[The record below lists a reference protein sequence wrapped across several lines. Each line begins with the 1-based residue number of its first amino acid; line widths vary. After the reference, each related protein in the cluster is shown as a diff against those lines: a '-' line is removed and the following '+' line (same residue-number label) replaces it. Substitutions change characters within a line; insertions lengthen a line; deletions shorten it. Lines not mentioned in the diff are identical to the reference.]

1 MGYVRGLV
9 HGTVVGTVIGLCA
22 APQTGDRTRAQL
34 REGMKAVREGAEVTA
49 RALSRVAPVAN
60 SAVQAVERV
69 RHRSETTAASV
80 QGNGTLGATRPA
92 DR

>member
-1 MGYVRGLV
+1 MGYVRGFV
-9 HGTVVGTVIGLCA
+9 HGAVAGTVIGLCA

-60 SAVQAVERV
+60 TAVQAVERV
-69 RHRSETTAASV
+69 RHRSESSTATV
-80 QGNGTLGATRPA
+80 HGNGSLGAGRPG
-92 DR
+92 

>member
-1 MGYVRGLV
+1 MGYVRGFV
-9 HGTVVGTVIGLCA
+9 HGAVAGTVIGLCA

-34 REGMKAVREGAEVTA
+34 REGVKAVREGAEVTA

-69 RHRSETTAASV
+69 RHRSESTPAAV
-80 QGNGTLGATRPA
+80 HGNGTLGAGRP
-92 DR
+92 D